1 MKEDHMLNGQL
12 KPGYNIQMGTENQF
26 IVGYS
31 IHQRAGDTACLIPHL
46 DQVKDQLGV
55 LPKKIVADAG
65 YGSEENYQYL
75 ENEHLENY
83 VKFNTFHKEQKR
95 SWRKQRFRVENME
108 YDEKKDEYIC
118 RDNQR
123 LVFKRVTYKKS
134 ELGYLSKIREYEC
147 QNCSDCSMKSECTKA
162 NGNRSIRVN
171 DSLNQFRDQARS
183 NLLSDQGR
191 KLSIQRNVD
200 VESVFG
206 RLKNNWGFRRFL
218 LRGKEMVNIEW
229 GILSIAHNIAKL
241 AVA

>member
-1 MKEDHMLNGQL
+1 MGGQL

-46 DQVKDQLGV
+46 DQMKEQLGV

-65 YGSEENYQYL
+65 YGREENYQYL

-95 SWRKQRFRVENME
+95 SWIKQRFRVENLE

-118 RDNQR
+118 PDHQR
-123 LVFKRVTYKKS
+123 LVFKRETHQKTD
-134 ELGYLSKIREYEC
+134 LGYRPTLREYEC
-147 QNCSDCSMKSECTKA
+147 QNCSGCLMKSECTRA
-162 NGNRSIRVN
+162 VGNRCIKVN
-171 DSLNQFRDQARS
+171 FTLNQFRDQARS

-206 RLKNNWGFRRFL
+206 RLKNNWGFRKFL

-241 AVA
+241 AAV